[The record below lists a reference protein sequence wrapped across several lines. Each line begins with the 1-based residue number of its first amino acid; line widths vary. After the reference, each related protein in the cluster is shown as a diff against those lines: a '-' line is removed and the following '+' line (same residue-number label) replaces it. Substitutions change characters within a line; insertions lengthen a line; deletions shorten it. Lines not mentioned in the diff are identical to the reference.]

1 MGQSITLPLPACLL
15 PIVLDDAISWPG
27 TGCLRGQHL
36 RSTSSFTIIEPRGPL
51 LGHHF
56 FHIWKKNL
64 VFSNAVM
71 FPVLTFG
78 LMLYC
83 YGWSVCDL
91 NKVSHGW
98 PSSYL
103 VHKCLRRCCV
113 FVHVAFITRVIHLVL
128 FPQLQFKVWATFINA
143 TLPCCLIFLYWVDF
157 VFLNLKFTASTITPA
172 SIILMIFFC

>member
-1 MGQSITLPLPACLL
+1 MMPSHDQVRVVSEASIYGQLAPSQSLSHVARSLL
-15 PIVLDDAISWPG
+15 LG
-27 TGCLRGQHL
+27 FFT
-36 RSTSSFTIIEPRGPL
+36 TSSTFE
-51 LGHHF
+51 
-56 FHIWKKNL
+56 KNL
-64 VFSNAVM
+64 VFSNAVR

-78 LMLYC
+78 LLLYC

-128 FPQLQFKVWATFINA
+128 FPQLQFKIWATFINA

-157 VFLNLKFTASTITPA
+157 VFINLKFTASTITPA
-172 SIILMIFFC
+172 SIILMLFFY